1 MDITSQITISI
12 KPDAAKSHLKMGAL
26 APGSTLKL
34 KIIALNGDRALID
47 FGNFRATANIK
58 IPVTLGEEMMVR
70 VLEAGRQLKLGV
82 ITPDQKNPMSPERMG
97 HRLETLPAENLDK
110 IQKDLMQ
117 VLNQSLDSSGGKKT
131 PQSIFNVLANLNT
144 YFEPFELKEII
155 AELLHRLK
163 SHFENSGIFFEKAL
177 EKVILQALGEKDA
190 GSIKN
195 LANLPEVK
203 AVFNRDLKPNLLLL
217 QQFIENK
224 ESLQKIFDSNTL
236 TILKSSINTLL
247 ADITGQQG
255 RAVNQLESADP
266 FQVVTYTLPLKKG
279 SQTAKLRIYYEKK
292 HKPGSKKGFQIS
304 LFLSMER
311 LGDIRT
317 DFYLLENDLN
327 ITFFVTKPSTQIKI
341 QENYSELRELLDSL
355 FDQIQLKIK
364 VSETKV
370 RDFDRPIVQ
379 IAGDRQVDLR
389 I

>member
-1 MDITSQITISI
+1 MEINSQITIPI
-12 KPDAAKSHLKMGAL
+12 KPDAGKSHLEMSAL

-34 KIIALNGDRALID
+34 KIIALNGGRALID
-47 FGNFRATANIK
+47 FGNFRATADIK
-58 IPVTLGEEMMVR
+58 IPVTLGQELMVR

-97 HRLETLPAENLDK
+97 HRLETLPAENL
-110 IQKDLMQ
+110 
-117 VLNQSLDSSGGKKT
+117 
-131 PQSIFNVLANLNT
+131 NT
-144 YFEPFELKEII
+144 YGDKET
-155 AELLHRLK
+155 
-163 SHFENSGIFFEKAL
+163 
-177 EKVILQALGEKDA
+177 
-190 GSIKN
+190 
-195 LANLPEVK
+195 
-203 AVFNRDLKPNLLLL
+203 
-217 QQFIENK
+217 
-224 ESLQKIFDSNTL
+224 LQKIFDSKTL

-247 ADITGQQG
+247 TDISGQQG

-266 FQVVTYTLPLKKG
+266 FQVVTYTLPLKGG

-292 HKPGSKKGFQIS
+292 QKSGSKKGFQIS

-379 IAGDRQVDLR
+379 FAGDRQVDLR

>member
-1 MDITSQITISI
+1 
-12 KPDAAKSHLKMGAL
+12 MGAL

-58 IPVTLGEEMMVR
+58 IPVTLGQEMMVR

-97 HRLETLPAENLDK
+97 HRLETLPAD
-110 IQKDLMQ
+110 
-117 VLNQSLDSSGGKKT
+117 
-131 PQSIFNVLANLNT
+131 
-144 YFEPFELKEII
+144 FEPFELKEII
-155 AELLHRLK
+155 AELLPRLK

-190 GSIKN
+190 GSIKS

-203 AVFNRDLKPNLLLL
+203 AVINRDLKPNLLLL

-255 RAVNQLESADP
+255 RAVNQRESADP

-292 HKPGSKKGFQIS
+292 QKSGSKKGFQIS

-311 LGDIRT
+311 LGDIRS

>member
-1 MDITSQITISI
+1 MEINSQITIPI
-12 KPDAAKSHLKMGAL
+12 KPDAGKSHLEMSAL

-47 FGNFRATANIK
+47 FGNFRATADIK
-58 IPVTLGEEMMVR
+58 IPVTLGQELMVR

-97 HRLETLPAENLDK
+97 HRLETLPAENL
-110 IQKDLMQ
+110 
-117 VLNQSLDSSGGKKT
+117 
-131 PQSIFNVLANLNT
+131 NT
-144 YFEPFELKEII
+144 YGDKET
-155 AELLHRLK
+155 
-163 SHFENSGIFFEKAL
+163 
-177 EKVILQALGEKDA
+177 
-190 GSIKN
+190 
-195 LANLPEVK
+195 
-203 AVFNRDLKPNLLLL
+203 
-217 QQFIENK
+217 
-224 ESLQKIFDSNTL
+224 LQKIFDPKTL
-236 TILKSSINTLL
+236 TILKNSINTLL
-247 ADITGQQG
+247 TDISGQQG

-266 FQVVTYTLPLKKG
+266 FQVVTYTLPLKEG

-292 HKPGSKKGFQIS
+292 QKSGSKKGFQIS

-379 IAGDRQVDLR
+379 ITGDRQVDMR

>member
-1 MDITSQITISI
+1 MEINSQITVSV
-12 KPDAAKSHLKMGAL
+12 KPEFYKSKLKMGAL
-26 APGSTLKL
+26 EPGSTLKL
-34 KIIALNGDRALID
+34 KIISLNGDRALID

-70 VLEAGRQLKLGV
+70 VLEAGRQLKLGI

-97 HRLETLPAENLDK
+97 HHLETLPAENLDK

-190 GSIKN
+190 GTIKS

-203 AVFNRDLKPNLLLL
+203 AVFSRDLKPNLLLL

-224 ESLQKIFDSNTL
+224 ETLQKIFDPKAL

-255 RAVNQLESADP
+255 RAVNQRESADP
-266 FQVVTYTLPLKKG
+266 FQVFTYTLPLKEG
-279 SQTAKLRIYYEKK
+279 SQAAKLRIYYEKK
-292 HKPGSKKGFQIS
+292 QKSGPKKGFQIS

-327 ITFFVTKPSTQIKI
+327 ITFFVTESSTQIKI

>member
-1 MDITSQITISI
+1 MEINSQITIPI
-12 KPDAAKSHLKMGAL
+12 KPDAGKSHLEMSAL

-34 KIIALNGDRALID
+34 KIIALNGGRALID
-47 FGNFRATANIK
+47 FGNFRATADIK
-58 IPVTLGEEMMVR
+58 IPVTLGQELMVR
-70 VLEAGRQLKLGV
+70 VLEACRQLKLGV

-97 HRLETLPAENLDK
+97 HRLETLPAENL
-110 IQKDLMQ
+110 
-117 VLNQSLDSSGGKKT
+117 
-131 PQSIFNVLANLNT
+131 NT
-144 YFEPFELKEII
+144 YGDKET
-155 AELLHRLK
+155 
-163 SHFENSGIFFEKAL
+163 
-177 EKVILQALGEKDA
+177 
-190 GSIKN
+190 
-195 LANLPEVK
+195 
-203 AVFNRDLKPNLLLL
+203 
-217 QQFIENK
+217 
-224 ESLQKIFDSNTL
+224 LQKIFDPKTL

-247 ADITGQQG
+247 TDITGQQG

-266 FQVVTYTLPLKKG
+266 FQVVTYTLPLKEG

-292 HKPGSKKGFQIS
+292 QKSGSKKGFQVS

-327 ITFFVTKPSTQIKI
+327 ITFFVTEPSTQIKI

>member
-1 MDITSQITISI
+1 MEINSQITIPI
-12 KPDAAKSHLKMGAL
+12 KPDAGKSHLEMSAL

-34 KIIALNGDRALID
+34 KIIALNGGRALID
-47 FGNFRATANIK
+47 FGNFRATADIK
-58 IPVTLGEEMMVR
+58 IPVTLGQELMVR

-97 HRLETLPAENLDK
+97 HRLETLPAENL
-110 IQKDLMQ
+110 
-117 VLNQSLDSSGGKKT
+117 
-131 PQSIFNVLANLNT
+131 NT
-144 YFEPFELKEII
+144 YGDKET
-155 AELLHRLK
+155 
-163 SHFENSGIFFEKAL
+163 
-177 EKVILQALGEKDA
+177 
-190 GSIKN
+190 
-195 LANLPEVK
+195 
-203 AVFNRDLKPNLLLL
+203 
-217 QQFIENK
+217 
-224 ESLQKIFDSNTL
+224 LQKIFDPKTL

-247 ADITGQQG
+247 TDITGQQG

-266 FQVVTYTLPLKKG
+266 FQVVTYTLPLKEG
-279 SQTAKLRIYYEKK
+279 SQTARLRIYYEKK
-292 HKPGSKKGFQIS
+292 QKSGSKKGFQVS

-327 ITFFVTKPSTQIKI
+327 ITFFVTEPSTKIRI

>member
-1 MDITSQITISI
+1 MEINSQITISI
-12 KPDAAKSHLKMGAL
+12 KPDAGKSHLKMSAL
-26 APGSTLKL
+26 EPGSTLKL
-34 KIIALNGDRALID
+34 KVIALNGGRALID
-47 FGNFRATANIK
+47 FGNFRATADIK
-58 IPVTLGEEMMVR
+58 IPVTLGEELMVR

-82 ITPDQKNPMSPERMG
+82 INPDQKNPISPEEMG
-97 HRLETLPAENLDK
+97 HRLETPRDENLNK
-110 IQKDLMQ
+110 IQKNLTQ
-117 VLNQSLDSSGGKKT
+117 ILNQSLDPTGGKKT
-131 PQSIFNVLANLNT
+131 PQSIFNVLANLNA

-155 AELLHRLK
+155 AELLPRLK
-163 SHFENSGIFFEKAL
+163 SYFENSGIFFEKTL
-177 EKVILQALGEKDA
+177 EKVILQALGEKDV
-190 GSIKN
+190 GSIKS

-217 QQFIENK
+217 QQLIGDK
-224 ESLQKIFDSNTL
+224 ETLQKIFDPKTL
-236 TILKSSINTLL
+236 AILKNSINTLL

-255 RAVNQLESADP
+255 RAVNQLESVDP
-266 FQVVTYTLPLKKG
+266 FQVFTVTLPLKEG
-279 SQTAKLRIYYEKK
+279 SQAAKLRIYYGKK
-292 HKPGSKKGFQIS
+292 QKSGSQKGFQIS

-317 DFYLLENDLN
+317 DFYLLKNDLN
-327 ITFFVTKPSTQIKI
+327 ITFFVTEPSTKIKI
-341 QENYSELRELLDSL
+341 QENYTELQELLYNL

>member
-12 KPDAAKSHLKMGAL
+12 KPDAGKSHLKMSAL
-26 APGSTLKL
+26 VPGSTLKL

-58 IPVTLGEEMMVR
+58 IPVTLGEELMVR
-70 VLEAGRQLKLGV
+70 VLEGGRQLKLGV
-82 ITPDQKNPMSPERMG
+82 INPDQKNPTSPKLMG
-97 HRLETLPAENLDK
+97 HRLETLPDENLNKVGNDLSRIL
-110 IQKDLMQ
+110 IQAADP
-117 VLNQSLDSSGGKKT
+117 SGGKKI
-131 PQSIFNVLANLNT
+131 PSSIFNILASLNA

-155 AELLHRLK
+155 TELLPRLK
-163 SHFENSGIFFEKAL
+163 SYFENSGIFFEKAL

-190 GSIKN
+190 GSIKS

-266 FQVVTYTLPLKKG
+266 FQVVTYTLPLKEG

-292 HKPGSKKGFQIS
+292 QKSGSKKGFQIS

>member
-1 MDITSQITISI
+1 MEINSQITISI
-12 KPDAAKSHLKMGAL
+12 KPDAPKSHLKMSAL

-58 IPVTLGEEMMVR
+58 IPVTLGEELMVR

-82 ITPDQKNPMSPERMG
+82 ITPDQKNHISPERMG
-97 HRLETLPAENLDK
+97 HRLETPPAESLNK
-110 IQKDLMQ
+110 VQKDLMQ

-155 AELLHRLK
+155 AELLPRLK

-190 GSIKN
+190 GSIKS
-195 LANLPEVK
+195 LANLHEVK

-217 QQFIENK
+217 QQFIEDK
-224 ESLQKIFDSNTL
+224 ETLQKIFDPKTL

-266 FQVVTYTLPLKKG
+266 FQVVTYTLPLK
-279 SQTAKLRIYYEKK
+279 R
-292 HKPGSKKGFQIS
+292 
-304 LFLSMER
+304 
-311 LGDIRT
+311 
-317 DFYLLENDLN
+317 DLKQQN
-327 ITFFVTKPSTQIKI
+327 
-341 QENYSELRELLDSL
+341 
-355 FDQIQLKIK
+355 
-364 VSETKV
+364 
-370 RDFDRPIVQ
+370 
-379 IAGDRQVDLR
+379 
-389 I
+389 

>member
-1 MDITSQITISI
+1 MDITSQITVTV
-12 KPDAAKSHLKMGAL
+12 KPEFYRSKLKMGEL
-26 APGSTLKL
+26 EPGSTLKL
-34 KIIALNGDRALID
+34 KIIALNGGRALID
-47 FGNFRATANIK
+47 FGNFRATADIK
-58 IPVTLGEEMMVR
+58 IPVSLGEELTVR

-82 ITPDQKNPMSPERMG
+82 INSDQKNPIPLEVMG
-97 HRLETLPAENLDK
+97 HRLETPRDENLNK
-110 IQKDLMQ
+110 IQKNLAQ
-117 VLNQSLDSSGGKKT
+117 ILNQSLDPTGGKKT
-131 PQSIFNVLANLNT
+131 PQSIFNVLANLNI

-155 AELLHRLK
+155 AELLPRLK
-163 SHFENSGIFFEKAL
+163 TYFENSGIFFEKAL

-190 GSIKN
+190 GSIKS

-217 QQFIENK
+217 QQLIGDK
-224 ESLQKIFDSNTL
+224 ETLQKIFDPKTL
-236 TILKSSINTLL
+236 AILKNSIDTLL

-266 FQVVTYTLPLKKG
+266 FQVFTYTLPLKEG
-279 SQTAKLRIYYEKK
+279 SQAAKLRIYYEKK
-292 HKPGSKKGFQIS
+292 QKSGSKKGFQIS

-327 ITFFVTKPSTQIKI
+327 ITFFVTEPSTKIKI
-341 QENYSELRELLDSL
+341 QENYTELQELLYNL
-355 FDQIQLKIK
+355 FDQIQFKVK

-379 IAGDRQVDLR
+379 IAGHRQVDLR

>member
-1 MDITSQITISI
+1 MEINSQITISI
-12 KPDAAKSHLKMGAL
+12 KPDAPKSHLKMSAL
-26 APGSTLKL
+26 EPGSTLKL
-34 KIIALNGDRALID
+34 KIIALNGGRALID
-47 FGNFRATANIK
+47 FGNFRATADIK
-58 IPVTLGEEMMVR
+58 IPVSLGEELTVR

-82 ITPDQKNPMSPERMG
+82 INSDQKNPIPLEVMG
-97 HRLETLPAENLDK
+97 HRLETPRDENLNK
-110 IQKDLMQ
+110 IQKNLAQ
-117 VLNQSLDSSGGKKT
+117 ILNQSLDPTGGKKT
-131 PQSIFNVLANLNT
+131 PQSIFNVLANLNI

-155 AELLHRLK
+155 AELLPRLK
-163 SHFENSGIFFEKAL
+163 TYFENSGIFFEKAL

-190 GSIKN
+190 GSIKS

-217 QQFIENK
+217 QQLIGDK
-224 ESLQKIFDSNTL
+224 ETLQKIFDPKTL
-236 TILKSSINTLL
+236 AILKNSIDTLL

-266 FQVVTYTLPLKKG
+266 FQVFTYTLPLKEG
-279 SQTAKLRIYYEKK
+279 SQAAKLRIYYEKK
-292 HKPGSKKGFQIS
+292 QKSGSKKGFQIS

-327 ITFFVTKPSTQIKI
+327 ITFFVTEPSTKIKI
-341 QENYSELRELLDSL
+341 QENYTELQELLYNL
-355 FDQIQLKIK
+355 FDQIQFKVK

>member
-1 MDITSQITISI
+1 MEINSQITIPI
-12 KPDAAKSHLKMGAL
+12 KPDAGKSHLEMSAL

-34 KIIALNGDRALID
+34 KIIALNGGRALID
-47 FGNFRATANIK
+47 FGNFRATADIK
-58 IPVTLGEEMMVR
+58 IPVTLGQELMVR

-97 HRLETLPAENLDK
+97 HRLETLPAENL
-110 IQKDLMQ
+110 
-117 VLNQSLDSSGGKKT
+117 
-131 PQSIFNVLANLNT
+131 NT
-144 YFEPFELKEII
+144 YGDKET
-155 AELLHRLK
+155 
-163 SHFENSGIFFEKAL
+163 
-177 EKVILQALGEKDA
+177 
-190 GSIKN
+190 
-195 LANLPEVK
+195 
-203 AVFNRDLKPNLLLL
+203 
-217 QQFIENK
+217 
-224 ESLQKIFDSNTL
+224 LQKIFDSKTL

-247 ADITGQQG
+247 TDISGQQG

-266 FQVVTYTLPLKKG
+266 FQVVTYTLPLKEG

-292 HKPGSKKGFQIS
+292 QKSGSKKGFQIS

-379 IAGDRQVDLR
+379 ITGDRQVDMR

>member
-1 MDITSQITISI
+1 MEINSQITIPI
-12 KPDAAKSHLKMGAL
+12 KPDAGKSHLEMSAL

-97 HRLETLPAENLDK
+97 HRLETLPAENL
-110 IQKDLMQ
+110 
-117 VLNQSLDSSGGKKT
+117 
-131 PQSIFNVLANLNT
+131 NT
-144 YFEPFELKEII
+144 YGDKET
-155 AELLHRLK
+155 
-163 SHFENSGIFFEKAL
+163 
-177 EKVILQALGEKDA
+177 
-190 GSIKN
+190 
-195 LANLPEVK
+195 
-203 AVFNRDLKPNLLLL
+203 
-217 QQFIENK
+217 
-224 ESLQKIFDSNTL
+224 LQKIFDSKTL
-236 TILKSSINTLL
+236 TILKSSIDTLL
-247 ADITGQQG
+247 TDISGQQG

-266 FQVVTYTLPLKKG
+266 FQVVTYTLPLKEG

-292 HKPGSKKGFQIS
+292 QKSGSKKGFQIS

-311 LGDIRT
+311 LGDIRS

-327 ITFFVTKPSTQIKI
+327 ITFFVTKPSTQIRI

>member
-1 MDITSQITISI
+1 MEINSHITIPI
-12 KPDAAKSHLKMGAL
+12 KPDAGKSHLEMSAL

-34 KIIALNGDRALID
+34 KIIALNGGRALID
-47 FGNFRATANIK
+47 FGNFRATADIK
-58 IPVTLGEEMMVR
+58 IPVTLGQELMVR

-97 HRLETLPAENLDK
+97 HRLETLPAENL
-110 IQKDLMQ
+110 
-117 VLNQSLDSSGGKKT
+117 
-131 PQSIFNVLANLNT
+131 NT
-144 YFEPFELKEII
+144 YGDKET
-155 AELLHRLK
+155 
-163 SHFENSGIFFEKAL
+163 
-177 EKVILQALGEKDA
+177 
-190 GSIKN
+190 
-195 LANLPEVK
+195 
-203 AVFNRDLKPNLLLL
+203 
-217 QQFIENK
+217 
-224 ESLQKIFDSNTL
+224 LQKIFDPKTL

-247 ADITGQQG
+247 TDITGQQG

-266 FQVVTYTLPLKKG
+266 FQVVTYTLPLKEG

-292 HKPGSKKGFQIS
+292 QKSGSKKGFQVS

-327 ITFFVTKPSTQIKI
+327 ITFFVTEPSTQIKI

-379 IAGDRQVDLR
+379 IAGHRQVDLR

>member
-1 MDITSQITISI
+1 MEINSQITVSV
-12 KPDAAKSHLKMGAL
+12 KPEFYKSKLKMGAL
-26 APGSTLKL
+26 EPGSTLKL
-34 KIIALNGDRALID
+34 KIISLNGDRALID

-58 IPVTLGEEMMVR
+58 IPVTLGQELMVR

-82 ITPDQKNPMSPERMG
+82 ITSDQKNPMSPERMG
-97 HRLETLPAENLDK
+97 HRLETPPAENLNKVGNDLSRIL
-110 IQKDLMQ
+110 IQAADP
-117 VLNQSLDSSGGKKT
+117 SGGKKI
-131 PQSIFNVLANLNT
+131 PSSIFNILASLNT

-155 AELLHRLK
+155 AELLPRLK

-190 GSIKN
+190 GSIKS

-217 QQFIENK
+217 QQFIEDK
-224 ESLQKIFDSNTL
+224 ETFQKIFDPKTL
-236 TILKSSINTLL
+236 AILKSSIAALL

-266 FQVVTYTLPLKKG
+266 LQVVTYTLPLKEG

-292 HKPGSKKGFQIS
+292 QKSDFKKGFQIS

-327 ITFFVTKPSTQIKI
+327 ITFFVTEPSTQIKI

-355 FDQIQLKIK
+355 FDQIQIKIK

-370 RDFDRPIVQ
+370 RDFDRSIVQ